1 MHKVDETYATRDRWP
16 LSITRITPNKTVKFN
31 PTGTDYVL
39 LAGAGLRSKTVNLSP
54 VTAACTMTAPYE
66 VSCQTDGYAA
76 VISYPG
82 LCLHDST
89 ITMID
94 PTTQGNMSYMDGG
107 TNSNAIN
114 PSREGDPVVNYVHFP
129 AGMNQTPHVHPSHR
143 IGLVID
149 GEGRTDVI
157 GESIRLSRGD
167 LFYMGRMEL
176 HHFITEDKPCVLFVF
191 APDSETGPTDEV
203 NPLKARTYID
213 LRNQHLGDIAR

>member
-1 MHKVDETYATRDRWP
+1 MHRVEETYSTKDRWV
-16 LSITRITPNKTVKFN
+16 LDITRLSPHQTAKFV
-31 PTGTDYVL
+31 PRGTDYVL
-39 LAGAGLRSKTVNLSP
+39 LAGSGLRSHDITLSA
-54 VTAACTMTAPYE
+54 VTAACTMTKPYE
-66 VSCQTDGYAA
+66 ITCPADGYAA

-82 LCLHDST
+82 LSLNDST
-89 ITMID
+89 VTMVD
-94 PTTQGNMSYMDGG
+94 PTVPGNLSYMDGG
-107 TNSNAIN
+107 TNTNAIN
-114 PSREGDPVVNYVHFP
+114 PSREGDPVVNYVFFP

-157 GESIRLSRGD
+157 GETIRLKRGD

-213 LRNQHLGDIAR
+213 LRKQDLGDSPR